1 VVVMVMAVMVTR
13 CKCRRGNC
21 RKDQDKQGG
30 DNQLLHAVTV
40 ASASREWKRS
50 GKIDFRTRNQII
62 NIKKRRKLK
71 ATMSVYAPSSQ
82 LEPSSGHKRYF
93 FEKFGIT
100 ERLLERCLGEALS
113 AGGDYAD
120 LYFESVTAISLGVD
134 EQIVKSASQ
143 GTSAGCGIRVLSG
156 ERTGYAY
163 TDNLNPDR
171 LLHAAKTAALI
182 ASGPAKQP
190 IQGFTEAPAADLYP
204 VPLGGFD
211 LDLAARLELILRIDR
226 AARAQDARIT
236 QVRASYSEEL
246 RRILIAGSDGSFASD
261 TQPLCRLNAFV
272 IAKDGALTTKG
283 SAGAGGRAG
292 LAQFTG
298 SKSPESLAQ
307 EATRGAILQ
316 LGAVPAPAGE
326 MEVVL
331 GPGWPGVLLHEAVGH
346 GLEADFNRKGT
357 SAFSGLIGQ
366 KVASSKVTVVD
377 NGTMAGRRGSL
388 NVDDEG
394 SPTQETVLIENG
406 VLKGYLTD
414 KLSARLMGTANT
426 GSGRRENYQSIPMP
440 RMTNTYMLAGEDEP
454 EDIIRS
460 VKRGLY
466 APNFGGGSVDIT
478 NGKFVFSA
486 SEAYLI
492 EDGKI
497 TVPVRDATL
506 IGNGP
511 EALKYVSMV
520 GHDLKLDEGIGTC
533 GKNGQSVP
541 VGVGM
546 PTVKLDRMT
555 VGGTGR

>member
-1 VVVMVMAVMVTR
+1 MSAAQALSNPAV
-13 CKCRRGNC
+13 
-21 RKDQDKQGG
+21 
-30 DNQLLHAVTV
+30 
-40 ASASREWKRS
+40 
-50 GKIDFRTRNQII
+50 F
-62 NIKKRRKLK
+62 
-71 ATMSVYAPSSQ
+71 PS
-82 LEPSSGHKRYF
+82 HKRYF

-120 LYFESVTAISLGVD
+120 LYFESVTATSLGVD
-134 EQIVKSASQ
+134 EQIVKSAST

-163 TDNLNPDR
+163 TDNLSPER

-182 ASGPAKQP
+182 ASGPAKEP
-190 IQGFTEAPAADLYP
+190 IQGFNEKPLTDLYP

-211 LDLAARLELILRIDR
+211 LDLAARLDLIQRADR
-226 AARAQDARIT
+226 AARAFSPHVI
-236 QVRASYSEEL
+236 QVRSSYSEEL
-246 RRILIAGSDGSFASD
+246 RRILVVGSDGAFASD
-261 TQPLCRLNAFV
+261 TQPLCRLNVFV
-272 IAKDGALTTKG
+272 IAKDEKNTARGN
-283 SAGAGGRAG
+283 SGAGGRGG
-292 LAQFTG
+292 LDIFTG
-298 SKSPESLAQ
+298 SKSPETLAR
-307 EATRGAILQ
+307 EAARGAILQ
-316 LGAVPAPAGE
+316 LSAVPAPAGE

-346 GLEADFNRKGT
+346 GLEADFNRKKT
-357 SAFSGLIGQ
+357 SAFAGLIGQ
-366 KVASSKVTVVD
+366 SVASSKVTVID
-377 NGTMAGRRGSL
+377 NGTMEGRRGSL

-406 VLKGYLTD
+406 ILKGYLTD
-414 KLSARLMGTANT
+414 KLSSRLTGAANT
-426 GSGRRENYQSIPMP
+426 GSGRRENYQCIPMP

-466 APNFGGGSVDIT
+466 AVNFGGGQVDIT

-497 TVPVRDATL
+497 TAPVKDATL

-533 GKNGQSVP
+533 GKAGQSVP

-546 PTVKLDRMT
+546 PTIKLDRMT